1 MPLMPAIRP
10 VSSIKSAVANPI
22 SAPPMKPEKGV
33 RLCMIV
39 SALNAFSGSAAAR
52 RRAEECGVLI

>member
-33 RLCMIV
+33 RLCMAIV
-39 SALNAFSGSAAAR
+39 SGMNARPDRYGR
-52 RRAEECGVLI
+52 PKRGVLT